1 MLNHMVLVIATL
13 AISTA
18 VAAAKDAPKREE
30 CSIFGAEEIE
40 NSIRQAP
47 SCRRAVALFEL
58 CEFGASGDVGLG
70 AAVTERCEG
79 DFLSK
84 LNAAQK
90 RSMTVSRN
98 AARKNTGMRM
108 AQCTA
113 HSRRSVA
120 PMWRA
125 IIQPSSLSP
134 PPPAANNAPRH
145 SREGCRCNKSGNQ
158 RYVLSGQAAGSLG

>member
-1 MLNHMVLVIATL
+1 LPMLNHMVLVIATL

-90 RSMTVSRN
+90 RSYDREQKRC
-98 AARKNTGMRM
+98 ARKNRNKDGTMY
-108 AQCTA
+108 
-113 HSRRSVA
+113 RSFEAFCGAYVA
-120 PMWRA
+120 RDYSA
-125 IIQPSSLSP
+125 KFLKAA
-134 PPPAANNAPRH
+134 PAER
-145 SREGCRCNKSGNQ
+145 K
-158 RYVLSGQAAGSLG
+158 

>member
-90 RSMTVSRN
+90 RSYDREQKRC
-98 AARKNTGMRM
+98 ARKYRNKDGTMY
-108 AQCTA
+108 
-113 HSRRSVA
+113 RSFEAFCGAYVA
-120 PMWRA
+120 RDYSA
-125 IIQPSSLSP
+125 KFLKAA
-134 PPPAANNAPRH
+134 PAER
-145 SREGCRCNKSGNQ
+145 K
-158 RYVLSGQAAGSLG
+158 

>member
-1 MLNHMVLVIATL
+1 MLNHMVLVVAAL

-18 VAAAKDAPKREE
+18 VAAAKDVPKQEE

-84 LNAAQK
+84 LNTAQK
-90 RSMTVSRN
+90 RSYDREQKRC
-98 AARKNTGMRM
+98 ARKYRNEDGTIY
-108 AQCTA
+108 
-113 HSRRSVA
+113 RSFEAFCGAYVA
-120 PMWRA
+120 RDYSA
-125 IIQPSSLSP
+125 RFLKAA
-134 PPPAANNAPRH
+134 PAER
-145 SREGCRCNKSGNQ
+145 K
-158 RYVLSGQAAGSLG
+158 

>member
-58 CEFGASGDVGLG
+58 SEFGASGDVGLG

-90 RSMTVSRN
+90 RSYDREQKRC
-98 AARKNTGMRM
+98 ARKYRNKDGTMY
-108 AQCTA
+108 
-113 HSRRSVA
+113 RSFEAFCGAYVA
-120 PMWRA
+120 RDYSA
-125 IIQPSSLSP
+125 KFLKAA
-134 PPPAANNAPRH
+134 PAER
-145 SREGCRCNKSGNQ
+145 K
-158 RYVLSGQAAGSLG
+158 